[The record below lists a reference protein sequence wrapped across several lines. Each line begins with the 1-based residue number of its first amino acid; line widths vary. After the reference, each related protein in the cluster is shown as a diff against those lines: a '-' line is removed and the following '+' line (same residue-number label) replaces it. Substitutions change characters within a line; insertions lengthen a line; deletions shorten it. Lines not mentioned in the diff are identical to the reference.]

1 MPTRTTVAEFVA
13 SQLVHDRKDVIQE
26 AAAWLVANKRV
37 RQADYFVNDIAKY
50 LQQQGY
56 LYARVSSAYEL
67 DTKTKADI
75 MNYLCELG
83 PKQVEV
89 EYELDPGLIG
99 GIKIQTPTAKLDA
112 SVRMKLDRL
121 VEGLQ

>member
-13 SQLVHDRKDVIQE
+13 SQLVHDRKDVIRE
-26 AAAWLVANKRV
+26 AAAWLVASKRV

-56 LYARVSSAYEL
+56 LFAKVTSAYEL
-67 DTKTKADI
+67 DAKTKQEI
-75 MNYLCELG
+75 MTYLCDLG

-99 GIKIQTPTAKLDA
+99 GIRIETPTALLDA
-112 SVRMKLDRL
+112 SVRMKLDHL
-121 VEGLQ
+121 VEGLK

>member
-1 MPTRTTVAEFVA
+1 MTTRTTVAEFVA
-13 SQLVHDRKDVIQE
+13 SQLVHDRKDVLAG
-26 AAAWLVANKRV
+26 AAAWLVQTKRV

-56 LYARVSSAYEL
+56 LFARVMSAYEL
-67 DTKTKADI
+67 DENTRKEI
-75 MNYLCELG
+75 MDYLCDMG

-89 EYELDPGLIG
+89 EYELDPALIG
-99 GIKIQTPTAKLDA
+99 GIRVETPTAMLDA

>member
-1 MPTRTTVAEFVA
+1 MPTRTSVAEFVA
-13 SQLVHDRKDVIQE
+13 SQLVHDRKDVLAG
-26 AAAWLVANKRV
+26 AAAWLVATKRV

-56 LYARVSSAYEL
+56 LFARVTSAYEL
-67 DTKTKADI
+67 SDSTKKEI
-75 MNYLCELG
+75 MDYLCEMG

-89 EYELDPGLIG
+89 EYELDPALLG
-99 GIKIQTPTAKLDA
+99 GIRIETPTAMLDA
-112 SVRMKLDRL
+112 TIRMKLDRL